1 VTWWCWKIIRRS
13 KEDGGEILAEGLIE
27 VIEAGAGVGIGRR
40 WG

>member
-1 VTWWCWKIIRRS
+1 MTWWCWKIIRRS

-27 VIEAGAGVGIGRR
+27 AGAGAGIGRR